1 MEFYKRV
8 LKLHHFRNLGRKSP
22 TELLLNSSF
31 EKHGGLVILVG
42 ENNVGKSNV
51 LEALTIFNDA
61 DIKLCSEE
69 DYFKNHKK
77 DTLLSLEEE
86 TILDRKI
93 TGFSCV
99 DLKIQTKEVN
109 KGLKELSK
117 TLISYPFEKH
127 VEALGEQCNN
137 SVYIPTNN
145 NDYSKICTLV
155 SNFINLI
162 TSYNSLGL
170 FLHFYK
176 EKLKLSEFVTE
187 YANAT
192 NNLFFKEL
200 IKHVSGNSEWIKN
213 FCQCIKEIIKHNTP
227 DKKYNTD
234 EFFVMRQHKQ
244 NQLAKIYSCFKKL
257 SEGEIKPKDVEY
269 ILKKLEELDKIFKTT
284 DFTKFTPKT
293 EALLNEQSQ
302 EKLSEFVKE
311 MIEKIDEKYP
321 INENFKQQFRTF
333 RLNIGNLK
341 KEIKNSLKNLDKIGE
356 DFERK
361 KERLIREIEN
371 DCKNQKVLKFN
382 YDVLLDN
389 IQQIC
394 KNYIASHAVNDV
406 SKDIKSMM
414 CQLYLKKIDLL
425 VNSEIEQYRYNDFL
439 ESARKFL
446 WEDIKTLDEKSG
458 VHLFP
463 KNIGEIKDK
472 FETNKEKFKQS
483 KNYSEFAEYCRECNP
498 YTAFQNLKNKVQFPL
513 SGGLSYKSYKLVPTM
528 KEYKEPKITDND
540 FKAVLFTCIDYSS
553 LSEFDQWDWFF
564 RNSLFRKMDFHPNAI
579 WNFFGS
585 ILKDGQALQ
594 IIMFDKNNDLV
605 IYDSEK
611 SFNIPK
617 KYLQEIDQEL
627 LKEIR
632 QSKHLFPIE
641 VKRKYN
647 NNVCQFEFFK
657 KDTSHLLFKV
667 NFTEILE
674 NLAEILEYNMQ
685 LKIDSLITK
694 EFNKLLAIAEDSS
707 QNSYQL
713 KIHVRHNNKFY
724 DYSKKSTAYEIKLEI
739 HDCRKSHDHNEPII
753 LSQQST
759 GFQWAFNFMF
769 GFLYNVGSDFSFN
782 KNIIYVMDE
791 PATHLSVPARKE
803 FRRFLKEYA
812 HKNHVTFVLATHDP
826 FLVDTDHLD
835 EIRIVEKETEG
846 SVIKNHFNYPLNNAG
861 KDSDALDKIKRSLGV
876 GQHVFHNPQKH
887 RIIFVEGI
895 TDYCYLSAF
904 KLYFNEREYKDNP
917 IPFTFLPISGLKNN
931 PNDMEET
938 IKKLCKLDNHPIVL
952 TDDDRKC
959 VFNQKATSERFKKAN
974 EEMHDP
980 IRILQLSKC
989 DENFKQIEDCF
1000 SANDRKKYAKNK
1012 QMELAMAFKTRLLY
1026 GEKDDVVSEETKK
1039 NFLKLFEWIKKE
1051 CNNPTIK
1058 KEYIK
1063 FDYNTP
1069 RIIIERIL
1077 MFKKMCLSLIA
1088 ISGVCVGAK
1097 DLDFKLDYRA
1107 TGGKLMGKMTDS
1119 SLLSIT
1125 SMNDEPVVIKNLIVN
1140 RGNSCE
1146 ATKKVEPKLGDKFKK
1161 EKLFDHELKYSQQI
1175 FYRLDCKPNQLLE
1188 VKIITDKGE
1197 YYHKFSK

>member
-1 MEFYKRV
+1 MKFYKRV
-8 LKLHHFRNLGRKSP
+8 LKLHHFRNLDRKSP

-61 DIKLCSEE
+61 GVKLCSEE
-69 DYFKNHKK
+69 AYFKNHEK

-86 TILDRKI
+86 AILDHKI
-93 TGFSCV
+93 TDFSCV
-99 DLKIQTKEVN
+99 DLKIQSKEVN

-117 TLISYPFEKH
+117 ILISYPFEKH

-176 EKLKLSEFVTE
+176 EKLKLSELVTK
-187 YANAT
+187 YADAT
-192 NNLFFKEL
+192 NNLLFKEL
-200 IKHVSGNSEWIKN
+200 IKYVSGNSEGIKT
-213 FCQCIKEIIKHNTP
+213 FCQCIKEIIKRNTP
-227 DKKYNTD
+227 NKKHNSD
-234 EFFVMRQHKQ
+234 EFFIMGKHKQ
-244 NQLAKIYSCFKKL
+244 NQLEKIYSCFKKL

-269 ILKKLEELDKIFKTT
+269 ILKKLEALDEIFKTT
-284 DFTKFTPKT
+284 DSNTKFTPKT

-321 INENFKQQFRTF
+321 INEKFKQQFRTF

-341 KEIKNSLKNLDKIGE
+341 KKIKNSLKNLEKTRE

-361 KERLIREIEN
+361 KERLIQEKN
-371 DCKNQKVLKFN
+371 YCKNQKTLKFN
-382 YDVLLDN
+382 YNVLLDN

-394 KNYIASHAVNDV
+394 KKYIESHAVNDV
-406 SKDIKSMM
+406 SKDMKYMM
-414 CQLYLKKIDLL
+414 CQFYLKQIDLL
-425 VNSEIEQYRYNDFL
+425 FNSEIEQYRYSDFF
-439 ESARKFL
+439 ESARKSL
-446 WEDIKTLDEKSG
+446 WEFIKTLDEKSG

-463 KNIGEIKDK
+463 KNLKEIKEK
-472 FETNKEKFKQS
+472 FEDNKEKFKQS
-483 KNYSEFAEYCRECNP
+483 KNYYEFAEYCRECNP
-498 YTAFQNLKNKVQFPL
+498 YTAFQNLRNKVQFPL
-513 SGGLSYKSYKLVPTM
+513 SGGLSYKFDKLVPTI
-528 KEYKEPKITDND
+528 KEYKELKITDND
-540 FKAVLFTCIDYSS
+540 LKTALFTCIDYSS
-553 LSEFDQWDWFF
+553 PSEFDQSDWFF
-564 RNSLFRKMDFHPNAI
+564 RNSLFRKMGFHPNTI
-579 WNFFGS
+579 WNFFGR

-605 IYDSEK
+605 IYDFEK

-617 KYLQEIDQEL
+617 KYLQEIDQES

-632 QSKHLFPIE
+632 QSEFPFNIE
-641 VKRKYN
+641 AKGECD

-674 NLAEILEYNMQ
+674 NIAEILEYNMQ

-707 QNSYQL
+707 QDSPQDSYQL
-713 KIHVRHNNKFY
+713 KIRVRHNNKFY
-724 DYSKKSTAYEIKLEI
+724 DYSKKYTAYEIKLEI

-791 PATHLSVPARKE
+791 PATPLSVPARKE

-846 SVIKNHFNYPLNNAG
+846 SVIKNHFNYPLNNAS

-904 KLYFNEREYKDNP
+904 KLYFNEREFKDNP

-931 PNDMEET
+931 PNKMKET
-938 IKKLCKLDNHPIVL
+938 IQKLCELDNNPIVL
-952 TDDDRKC
+952 TDDDRKYDSD
-959 VFNQKATSERFKKAN
+959 QQATSERFKKAN
-974 EEMHDP
+974 EDLGNP
-980 IRILQLSKC
+980 ITILQLSDC
-989 DENFKQIEDCF
+989 DRHFKQIEDCF
-1000 SANDRKKYAKNK
+1000 SANDRNKYAKNK
-1012 QMELAMAFKTRLLY
+1012 RMELAMAFKTRLLY
-1026 GEKDDVVSEETKK
+1026 GGKDAIEKQTKR
-1039 NFLKLFEWIKKE
+1039 NFLKLFKWI
-1051 CNNPTIK
+1051 
-1058 KEYIK
+1058 
-1063 FDYNTP
+1063 
-1069 RIIIERIL
+1069 
-1077 MFKKMCLSLIA
+1077 A
-1088 ISGVCVGAK
+1088 W
-1097 DLDFKLDYRA
+1097 A
-1107 TGGKLMGKMTDS
+1107 TNL
-1119 SLLSIT
+1119 
-1125 SMNDEPVVIKNLIVN
+1125 IKN
-1140 RGNSCE
+1140 
-1146 ATKKVEPKLGDKFKK
+1146 
-1161 EKLFDHELKYSQQI
+1161 
-1175 FYRLDCKPNQLLE
+1175 
-1188 VKIITDKGE
+1188 
-1197 YYHKFSK
+1197 

>member
-8 LKLHHFRNLGRKSP
+8 LKLHHFRNLGRNLP

-31 EKHGGLVILVG
+31 ENKHGGLVILVG

-69 DYFKNHKK
+69 DYFKDHEKGS
-77 DTLLSLEEE
+77 LLSLEEE
-86 TILDRKI
+86 TILDHKI

-99 DLKIQTKEVN
+99 DLKIRTEEIGE
-109 KGLKELSK
+109 GLKELSK

-127 VEALGEQCNN
+127 VEALGEQCSN

-145 NDYSKICTLV
+145 NDYSNICTLV
-155 SNFINLI
+155 SDFINLI

-176 EKLKLSEFVTE
+176 EKLKLSELVTE

-213 FCQCIKEIIKHNTP
+213 FCQCIKEIIKRNTP
-227 DKKYNTD
+227 NKKYNTD
-234 EFFVMRQHKQ
+234 EFFVMGQHKQ
-244 NQLAKIYSCFKKL
+244 NQLAKIYSYFKKL
-257 SEGEIKPKDVEY
+257 SEGEIKPQNEY
-269 ILKKLEELDKIFKTT
+269 ILKKLKSLDEIFKTT
-284 DFTKFTPKT
+284 DFTKFTPDT
-293 EALLNEQSQ
+293 EI
-302 EKLSEFVKE
+302 KDITKE
-311 MIEKIDEKYP
+311 IDEKYP

-341 KEIKNSLKNLDKIGE
+341 KKIKNSLKYLEKTRE

-371 DCKNQKVLKFN
+371 DCKNQKVIKFN

-458 VHLFP
+458 VRLFP
-463 KNIGEIKDK
+463 KNIDEIKDK

-483 KNYSEFAEYCRECNP
+483 KNYSEFVEYCRECNP
-498 YTAFQNLKNKVQFPL
+498 YTAFQGLRNRVNFSLKDHSLDEFMPN
-513 SGGLSYKSYKLVPTM
+513 M
-528 KEYKEPKITDND
+528 REYKEPKITDND
-540 FKAVLFTCIDYSS
+540 LKTALFTCIDYSS
-553 LSEFDQWDWFF
+553 PSEFNQSDWFF
-564 RNSLFRKMDFHPNAI
+564 RNSLFRKMGFHPYDI
-579 WNFFGS
+579 W
-585 ILKDGQALQ
+585 
-594 IIMFDKNNDLV
+594 KNLNLD
-605 IYDSEK
+605 D
-611 SFNIPK
+611 
-617 KYLQEIDQEL
+617 
-627 LKEIR
+627 
-632 QSKHLFPIE
+632 
-641 VKRKYN
+641 
-647 NNVCQFEFFK
+647 K
-657 KDTSHLLFKV
+657 KDF
-667 NFTEILE
+667 
-674 NLAEILEYNMQ
+674 AEILEYNMQ
-685 LKIDSLITK
+685 LKIDSSIAK
-694 EFNKLLAIAEDSS
+694 EFNRLLAIAQDSP
-707 QNSYQL
+707 QDSYRL
-713 KIHVRHNNKFY
+713 KIRVRHNNKFSRDKEY
-724 DYSKKSTAYEIKLEI
+724 AAYEIKLEI
-739 HDCRKSHDHNEPII
+739 HDCRKSHEQNKPII

-769 GFLYNVGSDFSFN
+769 GFLYNWGSHFSLN

-826 FLVDTDHLD
+826 FLVDMDHLD
-835 EIRIVEKETEG
+835 EIRIVEKETES

-876 GQHVFHNPQKH
+876 GQHVFHNPKKH

-904 KLYFNEREYKDNP
+904 KLYLCYKEYKDNP

-931 PNDMEET
+931 PNDMKET
-938 IKKLCKLDNHPIVL
+938 IKKLCELDNHPIVL

-959 VFNQKATSERFKKAN
+959 DSDQNATSERFKRAN
-974 EEMHDP
+974 EDLGNP
-980 IRILQLSKC
+980 ITILQLSDC
-989 DENFKQIEDCF
+989 DRHFKQIEDCF

-1026 GEKDDVVSEETKK
+1026 GGEDDVVSEETKK

-1069 RIIIERIL
+1069 QIL
-1077 MFKKMCLSLIA
+1077 
-1088 ISGVCVGAK
+1088 
-1097 DLDFKLDYRA
+1097 
-1107 TGGKLMGKMTDS
+1107 
-1119 SLLSIT
+1119 
-1125 SMNDEPVVIKNLIVN
+1125 
-1140 RGNSCE
+1140 
-1146 ATKKVEPKLGDKFKK
+1146 
-1161 EKLFDHELKYSQQI
+1161 
-1175 FYRLDCKPNQLLE
+1175 
-1188 VKIITDKGE
+1188 
-1197 YYHKFSK
+1197 

>member
-8 LKLHHFRNLGRKSP
+8 LKLHPFRNLGRKSP

-31 EKHGGLVILVG
+31 EKHGGLVVLVG

-51 LEALTIFNDA
+51 LEALKIFNDA
-61 DIKLCSEE
+61 NIKLCREE
-69 DYFKNHKK
+69 DYFKDHEK
-77 DTLLSLEEE
+77 DSLLSLEEE
-86 TILDRKI
+86 TSLDHKI

-99 DLKIQTKEVN
+99 DLKIQSKEVN

-117 TLISYPFEKH
+117 TLIVYPFSAFIGGFIK
-127 VEALGEQCNN
+127 
-137 SVYIPTNN
+137 
-145 NDYSKICTLV
+145 LV
-155 SNFINLI
+155 M
-162 TSYNSLGL
+162 SYGILDS
-170 FLHFYK
+170 FLKFYK
-176 EKLKLSEFVTE
+176 DKLKLSELVTK
-187 YANAT
+187 YTNAT

-200 IKHVSGNSEWIKN
+200 IKYVSGNSEGIKT
-213 FCQCIKEIIKHNTP
+213 FCQCIKEIKKCNTP
-227 DKKYNTD
+227 NKKYNSD
-234 EFFVMRQHKQ
+234 EFFIMGKHKQ
-244 NQLAKIYSCFKKL
+244 NQLSKIYSCFKKL
-257 SEGEIKPKDVEY
+257 SENEIKPQNED
-269 ILKKLEELDKIFKTT
+269 ILKKLEALDEIFKVSN
-284 DFTKFTPKT
+284 TKITSKT

-321 INENFKQQFRTF
+321 INEKFKQQFRTF

-341 KEIKNSLKNLDKIGE
+341 KKIKNSLKNLDKIREG
-356 DFERK
+356 FKLK
-361 KERLIREIEN
+361 KESWIKEIEN
-371 DCKNQKVLKFN
+371 DCKNQKTLDPN

-389 IQQIC
+389 IEQIC
-394 KNYIASHAVNDV
+394 KKYIASHVVNGA
-406 SKDIKSMM
+406 SKDMKSMM
-414 CQLYLKKIDLL
+414 CQFYLKKIDLL
-425 VNSEIEQYRYNDFL
+425 VNSEIEQYRYSDFL

-498 YTAFQNLKNKVQFPL
+498 YTAFQNLRNKVQFPL

-540 FKAVLFTCIDYSS
+540 LKTALFTCIDYSS
-553 LSEFDQWDWFF
+553 PSEFDQWDWFF

-594 IIMFDKNNDLV
+594 IIMFDKNNDLE
-605 IYDSEK
+605 IYSIYNK
-611 SFNIPK
+611 LFNIPK
-617 KYLQEIDQEL
+617 KYLQEIDQES

-647 NNVCQFEFFK
+647 NNNVWQLEFLNDK
-657 KDTSHLLFKV
+657 NSLLFKV

-685 LKIDSLITK
+685 LKIDSSITK
-694 EFNKLLAIAEDSS
+694 EFNRLLAIAEDSP
-707 QNSYQL
+707 QDSYQL

-739 HDCRKSHDHNEPII
+739 HDCRKSDNQNEPII

-769 GFLYNVGSDFSFN
+769 GFLYNVGSNFSFN
-782 KNIIYVMDE
+782 HNIIYVMDK

-803 FRRFLKEYA
+803 FRKFLKEYA

-846 SVIKNHFNYPLNNAG
+846 SAIKNHFNYPLNNAG

-876 GQHVFHNPQKH
+876 GQHVFCDPKKH
-887 RIIFVEGI
+887 KIIFVEGI

-904 KLYFNEREYKDNP
+904 KLHLCYKEYKDNP

-931 PNDMEET
+931 PNDMKET
-938 IKKLCKLDNHPIVL
+938 IQKLCELDNHPIVL
-952 TDDDRKC
+952 TDDDIKDGSDPQRAK
-959 VFNQKATSERFKKAN
+959 SEQFKNAN

-980 IRILQLSKC
+980 ITILQLSDC
-989 DENFKQIEDCF
+989 DRHFKQIEDCF
-1000 SANDRKKYAKNK
+1000 SANDKKEYAGNK
-1012 QMELAMAFKTRLLY
+1012 QRELAMAFKTRLLY
-1026 GEKDDVVSEETKK
+1026 SRKDDVVREETKE

-1069 RIIIERIL
+1069 QVL
-1077 MFKKMCLSLIA
+1077 
-1088 ISGVCVGAK
+1088 
-1097 DLDFKLDYRA
+1097 
-1107 TGGKLMGKMTDS
+1107 
-1119 SLLSIT
+1119 
-1125 SMNDEPVVIKNLIVN
+1125 
-1140 RGNSCE
+1140 
-1146 ATKKVEPKLGDKFKK
+1146 
-1161 EKLFDHELKYSQQI
+1161 
-1175 FYRLDCKPNQLLE
+1175 
-1188 VKIITDKGE
+1188 
-1197 YYHKFSK
+1197 

>member
-1 MEFYKRV
+1 MF
-8 LKLHHFRNLGRKSP
+8 
-22 TELLLNSSF
+22 F
-31 EKHGGLVILVG
+31 EKHGGLVVLVG

-51 LEALTIFNDA
+51 LEALKIFNDA
-61 DIKLCSEE
+61 DVKLCNEE
-69 DYFKNHKK
+69 DYFKNHEK

-86 TILDRKI
+86 AILDHKI

-99 DLKIQTKEVN
+99 DLKIQSKEVN

-117 TLISYPFEKH
+117 ILISYPFEKH
-127 VEALGEQCNN
+127 VEALGEQCSN

-145 NDYSKICTLV
+145 NDYSNICTLV

-162 TSYNSLGL
+162 TSYNSLES

-176 EKLKLSEFVTE
+176 EKLKLSELVTK
-187 YANAT
+187 YADAT
-192 NNLFFKEL
+192 NNLLFKEL
-200 IKHVSGNSEWIKN
+200 IKHVSGNSEGIKN
-213 FCQCIKEIIKHNTP
+213 FCQCIKEIIKRNTP

-234 EFFVMRQHKQ
+234 EFFIMGQHKQ
-244 NQLAKIYSCFKKL
+244 NQLEKIYSHFKKL
-257 SEGEIKPKDVEY
+257 SEKEIKNKKDVKY
-269 ILKKLEELDKIFKTT
+269 ISNKIKSLDEIFKTT
-284 DFTKFTPKT
+284 DFTKFTPET
-293 EALLNEQSQ
+293 E
-302 EKLSEFVKE
+302 VKDIIKE
-311 MIEKIDEKYP
+311 IDEKYP
-321 INENFKQQFRTF
+321 ISENFKRQFRIF
-333 RLNIGNLK
+333 RSNIINLK
-341 KEIKNSLKNLDKIGE
+341 KKIKNSLKYLEKIRE
-356 DFERK
+356 DFKRK

-394 KNYIASHAVNDV
+394 EKYIASHAVNDV

-414 CQLYLKKIDLL
+414 CQFYLKQIDLL
-425 VNSEIEQYRYNDFL
+425 FNSEIVRHRYSNFF

-472 FETNKEKFKQS
+472 FEANKEKFKQS

-498 YTAFQNLKNKVQFPL
+498 YTAFQNLRNKVQFPL
-513 SGGLSYKSYKLVPTM
+513 SGGLSHKFDELAPTM
-528 KEYKEPKITDND
+528 KEYKEPKITDNGL
-540 FKAVLFTCIDYSS
+540 KTALFTLFDYSS
-553 LSEFDQWDWFF
+553 PSEFDQWDWFF

-632 QSKHLFPIE
+632 QSKYLSTE
-641 VKRKYN
+641 VKGECD

-694 EFNKLLAIAEDSS
+694 EFNKLLAIAQD
-707 QNSYQL
+707 SYQL
-713 KIHVRHNNKFY
+713 KIRVRHNNKFY
-724 DYSKKSTAYEIKLEI
+724 DYSKKSTAYEIKLEVY
-739 HDCRKSHDHNEPII
+739 DCRKSHDQNEPII

-769 GFLYNVGSDFSFN
+769 GFLYNVGSNFSFN
-782 KNIIYVMDE
+782 HNIIYVMDD

-803 FRRFLKEYA
+803 FRKFLKEYA

-846 SVIKNHFNYPLNNAG
+846 SVIKNHFNYPLNNAS
-861 KDSDALDKIKRSLGV
+861 KDSDALYQIKRSLGV
-876 GQHVFHNPQKH
+876 DQHVFHNPQKH
-887 RIIFVEGI
+887 RIVFVEGI

-904 KLYFNEREYKDNP
+904 KLYFNEHNPQFKDNP
-917 IPFTFLPISGLKNN
+917 IPFTFLPISGLKKESD
-931 PNDMEET
+931 DMEET
-938 IKKLCKLDNHPIVL
+938 IKKLCELDNHPIVL

-959 VFNQKATSERFKKAN
+959 DFDQNATSERFKRAN
-974 EEMHDP
+974 EDLGNP
-980 IRILQLSKC
+980 ITILQLSDC
-989 DENFKQIEDCF
+989 DRYFKQIEDCF
-1000 SANDRKKYAKNK
+1000 STNDRNKYAKNK
-1012 QMELAMAFKTRLLY
+1012 RMELAMAFKTRLLY
-1026 GEKDDVVSEETKK
+1026 GEKDDVMSEETKK
-1039 NFLKLFEWIKKE
+1039 NFLCLFEWIKK
-1051 CNNPTIK
+1051 
-1058 KEYIK
+1058 
-1063 FDYNTP
+1063 
-1069 RIIIERIL
+1069 R
-1077 MFKKMCLSLIA
+1077 
-1088 ISGVCVGAK
+1088 V
-1097 DLDFKLDYRA
+1097 
-1107 TGGKLMGKMTDS
+1107 
-1119 SLLSIT
+1119 
-1125 SMNDEPVVIKNLIVN
+1125 
-1140 RGNSCE
+1140 
-1146 ATKKVEPKLGDKFKK
+1146 
-1161 EKLFDHELKYSQQI
+1161 
-1175 FYRLDCKPNQLLE
+1175 
-1188 VKIITDKGE
+1188 
-1197 YYHKFSK
+1197 

>member
-8 LKLHHFRNLGRKSP
+8 LKLHPFRNLGRKSP

-31 EKHGGLVILVG
+31 ENKHGGLVVLVG

-61 DIKLCSEE
+61 DVKLCSEN
-69 DYFKNHKK
+69 DCFKAHEK
-77 DTLLSLEEE
+77 DSLLSLEEE
-86 TILDRKI
+86 TSLDHKI
-93 TGFSCV
+93 TDFSCV
-99 DLKIQTKEVN
+99 DLKIQSKEVN

-117 TLISYPFEKH
+117 TLIVYPFSAFIGGFIK
-127 VEALGEQCNN
+127 
-137 SVYIPTNN
+137 
-145 NDYSKICTLV
+145 LV
-155 SNFINLI
+155 M
-162 TSYNSLGL
+162 SYGILDS
-170 FLHFYK
+170 FLKFYK
-176 EKLKLSEFVTE
+176 EKLKLSELVTE

-200 IKHVSGNSEWIKN
+200 IKHLSGNNQLVKN
-213 FCQCIKEIIKHNTP
+213 FCQCIREIIK
-227 DKKYNTD
+227 YNAPNK
-234 EFFVMRQHKQ
+234 EYKPNQFFIIGKGKQ
-244 NQLAKIYSCFKKL
+244 KQLSKIYSHLKRLNERKI
-257 SEGEIKPKDVEY
+257 EPKDVKSV
-269 ILKKLEELDKIFKTT
+269 LKDMPQKVKTLDEIFRTT
-284 DFTKFTPKT
+284 DFDEKFAPKIKV
-293 EALLNEQSQ
+293 LQNEQSQ
-302 EKLSEFVKE
+302 ERLSNFIKDIIKE
-311 MIEKIDEKYP
+311 IDEKYP
-321 INENFKQQFRTF
+321 INENFKKQFEEF
-333 RLNIGNLK
+333 ESNVKHLNETK
-341 KEIKNSLKNLDKIGE
+341 K

-361 KERLIREIEN
+361 KESWIKEIEN
-371 DCKNQKVLKFN
+371 DCKNQKTLDPN

-389 IQQIC
+389 IQQMC

-425 VNSEIEQYRYNDFL
+425 VNSEIEQYRYSNFF
-439 ESARKFL
+439 ESARKSL
-446 WEDIKTLDEKSG
+446 WESIKTLDNESG

-463 KNIGEIKDK
+463 KNPKEIKKK
-472 FETNKEKFKQS
+472 FEDNKEKFKQS
-483 KNYSEFAEYCRECNP
+483 KNVSEFAEYCRECNP
-498 YTAFQNLKNKVQFPL
+498 YAAFQNLRNKVQFPL
-513 SGGLSYKSYKLVPTM
+513 SGGLSHQFDELVPTM

-540 FKAVLFTCIDYSS
+540 LKTALFTCIDYSS
-553 LSEFDQWDWFF
+553 PSEFDQSDWFF
-564 RNSLFRKMDFHPNAI
+564 RGSLFRKMDFHPNAI

-632 QSKHLFPIE
+632 QSEFPFNIE
-641 VKRKYN
+641 AKGECD

-694 EFNKLLAIAEDSS
+694 EFNRLLAIAEDSP
-707 QNSYQL
+707 QDSYQL

-739 HDCRKSHDHNEPII
+739 HDCRKSDNQNEPII

-769 GFLYNVGSDFSFN
+769 GFLYNVGSHFSLN

-803 FRRFLKEYA
+803 FRKFLKEYA
-812 HKNHVTFVLATHDP
+812 HKNHVTFVVATHDP

-846 SVIKNHFNYPLNNAG
+846 SAIKNHFNYPLNNAS
-861 KDSDALDKIKRSLGV
+861 KNSDALYQIKRSLGV

-904 KLYFNEREYKDNP
+904 KLYFNKHNPQFKDNP

-931 PNDMEET
+931 PNKMKET
-938 IKKLCKLDNHPIVL
+938 IKKLCELDNNPIVL

-959 VFNQKATSERFKKAN
+959 VFNQQATSERFKKKL
-974 EEMHDP
+974 
-980 IRILQLSKC
+980 ISIWVILSP
-989 DENFKQIEDCF
+989 
-1000 SANDRKKYAKNK
+1000 S
-1012 QMELAMAFKTRLLY
+1012 
-1026 GEKDDVVSEETKK
+1026 
-1039 NFLKLFEWIKKE
+1039 
-1051 CNNPTIK
+1051 
-1058 KEYIK
+1058 
-1063 FDYNTP
+1063 YNSQT
-1069 RIIIERIL
+1069 
-1077 MFKKMCLSLIA
+1077 
-1088 ISGVCVGAK
+1088 
-1097 DLDFKLDYRA
+1097 A
-1107 TGGKLMGKMTDS
+1107 TGISNKLK
-1119 SLLSIT
+1119 
-1125 SMNDEPVVIKNLIVN
+1125 IVSAQTIETN
-1140 RGNSCE
+1140 
-1146 ATKKVEPKLGDKFKK
+1146 T
-1161 EKLFDHELKYSQQI
+1161 
-1175 FYRLDCKPNQLLE
+1175 LE
-1188 VKIITDKGE
+1188 ISE
-1197 YYHKFSK
+1197 WN

>member
-1 MEFYKRV
+1 MKFYKRV
-8 LKLHHFRNLGRKSP
+8 LKLHHFRNLGKNSP

-31 EKHGGLVILVG
+31 DEKHGGLVVLVG

-77 DTLLSLEEE
+77 DTLLNLEEE

-93 TGFSCV
+93 TNFSCV
-99 DLKIQTKEVN
+99 DLKIQTEEIGE
-109 KGLKELSK
+109 GLKELSK
-117 TLISYPFEKH
+117 ILISYPFEKH

-213 FCQCIKEIIKHNTP
+213 FCQCIKEIIKRNTP

-244 NQLAKIYSCFKKL
+244 NQLAKIYAHFKGF
-257 SEGEIKPKDVEY
+257 SEGEIKPQNED
-269 ILKKLEELDKIFKTT
+269 ILKKLKSLDEVFNTT
-284 DFTKFTPKT
+284 DFNEKFAPRI
-293 EALLNEQSQ
+293 EALSNEQSQ
-302 EKLSEFVKE
+302 ERLSEFIKDIIKE
-311 MIEKIDEKYP
+311 IDEKYP

-333 RLNIGNLK
+333 RSSIISIK
-341 KEIKNSLKNLDKIGE
+341 KKIKNSLKNLEKTRE

-361 KERLIREIEN
+361 KESWIKEIGN
-371 DCKNQKVLKFN
+371 DCKNQKVLEFN

-389 IQQIC
+389 IQQVC
-394 KNYIASHAVNDV
+394 EKYITSHVVSDE

-414 CQLYLKKIDLL
+414 CQFYLEKMELLSNSKIRRYQYDDLL
-425 VNSEIEQYRYNDFL
+425 K
-439 ESARKFL
+439 SARKFL
-446 WEDIKTLDEKSG
+446 WEDIKTLDNESG
-458 VHLFP
+458 IYLFP

-472 FETNKEKFKQS
+472 FEANKEKFKQS
-483 KNYSEFAEYCRECNP
+483 KNYFEFAEHCRECNP
-498 YTAFQNLKNKVQFPL
+498 YAAFNFHLNINN
-513 SGGLSYKSYKLVPTM
+513 GLSHQFEKFVPTM
-528 KEYKEPKITDND
+528 KEYKEPKITDNNL
-540 FKAVLFTCIDYSS
+540 KTALFTLFGYSS
-553 LSEFDQWDWFF
+553 PSEFNQSDWFF
-564 RNSLFRKMDFHPNAI
+564 RNSLFRKMDFHPNTI

-611 SFNIPK
+611 SFNIPE
-617 KYLQEIDQEL
+617 KYLQEIDQES

-674 NLAEILEYNMQ
+674 NIAEILEYNMQ
-685 LKIDSLITK
+685 LKINSLITK
-694 EFNKLLAIAEDSS
+694 EFNELLAIAEDSP
-707 QNSYQL
+707 QDSYQL

-724 DYSKKSTAYEIKLEI
+724 DYSKEYTAYEIKLEVY
-739 HDCRKSHDHNEPII
+739 DCRKSHDQNEPII

-769 GFLYNVGSDFSFN
+769 GFL
-782 KNIIYVMDE
+782 
-791 PATHLSVPARKE
+791 
-803 FRRFLKEYA
+803 
-812 HKNHVTFVLATHDP
+812 
-826 FLVDTDHLD
+826 
-835 EIRIVEKETEG
+835 
-846 SVIKNHFNYPLNNAG
+846 
-861 KDSDALDKIKRSLGV
+861 
-876 GQHVFHNPQKH
+876 
-887 RIIFVEGI
+887 
-895 TDYCYLSAF
+895 
-904 KLYFNEREYKDNP
+904 
-917 IPFTFLPISGLKNN
+917 
-931 PNDMEET
+931 
-938 IKKLCKLDNHPIVL
+938 
-952 TDDDRKC
+952 
-959 VFNQKATSERFKKAN
+959 
-974 EEMHDP
+974 
-980 IRILQLSKC
+980 
-989 DENFKQIEDCF
+989 
-1000 SANDRKKYAKNK
+1000 
-1012 QMELAMAFKTRLLY
+1012 
-1026 GEKDDVVSEETKK
+1026 
-1039 NFLKLFEWIKKE
+1039 
-1051 CNNPTIK
+1051 
-1058 KEYIK
+1058 
-1063 FDYNTP
+1063 
-1069 RIIIERIL
+1069 
-1077 MFKKMCLSLIA
+1077 
-1088 ISGVCVGAK
+1088 
-1097 DLDFKLDYRA
+1097 
-1107 TGGKLMGKMTDS
+1107 
-1119 SLLSIT
+1119 
-1125 SMNDEPVVIKNLIVN
+1125 
-1140 RGNSCE
+1140 
-1146 ATKKVEPKLGDKFKK
+1146 
-1161 EKLFDHELKYSQQI
+1161 
-1175 FYRLDCKPNQLLE
+1175 
-1188 VKIITDKGE
+1188 
-1197 YYHKFSK
+1197 

>member
-1 MEFYKRV
+1 MKLHKRV
-8 LKLHHFRNLGRKSP
+8 LKLHHFRNLGKNSP
-22 TELLLNSSF
+22 AELLLNSSF
-31 EKHGGLVILVG
+31 EKHGGLVVLVG

-51 LEALTIFNDA
+51 LEALKIFNDA
-61 DIKLCSEE
+61 DIKLCNEE
-69 DYFKNHKK
+69 DYFKPHEK
-77 DTLLSLEEE
+77 DSLLSLEEE
-86 TILDRKI
+86 TILDHKI

-99 DLKIQTKEVN
+99 DLKIQSKEVN

-117 TLISYPFEKH
+117 TLIVYPFS
-127 VEALGEQCNN
+127 AFIGEF
-137 SVYIPTNN
+137 I
-145 NDYSKICTLV
+145 KLV
-155 SNFINLI
+155 M
-162 TSYNSLGL
+162 SYGILDS
-170 FLHFYK
+170 FLKFYK
-176 EKLKLSEFVTE
+176 EKLKLGAF
-187 YANAT
+187 AT
-192 NNLFFKEL
+192 RQANNLLFKEL
-200 IKHVSGNSEWIKN
+200 IKHLSGNNQLVKN
-213 FCQCIKEIIKHNTP
+213 FCQCIREIIE
-227 DKKYNTD
+227 YNAPNNK
-234 EFFVMRQHKQ
+234 EYKPNQFFIMGKVKQ
-244 NQLAKIYSCFKKL
+244 KQLSEIYSRLKRLNERKI
-257 SEGEIKPKDVEY
+257 EPKDVKSV
-269 ILKKLEELDKIFKTT
+269 LKDMPQKVKTLDEIFRTT
-284 DFTKFTPKT
+284 DFDEKFAPKIKV
-293 EALLNEQSQ
+293 LQNEQSQ
-302 EKLSEFVKE
+302 ERLSNFIKDIIKE
-311 MIEKIDEKYP
+311 IDEKYP
-321 INENFKQQFRTF
+321 INENFKKQFEEF
-333 RLNIGNLK
+333 ESNVKHLNETK
-341 KEIKNSLKNLDKIGE
+341 K

-361 KERLIREIEN
+361 KESWIKEIEN
-371 DCKNQKVLKFN
+371 DCKNQKTLDPN

-389 IQQIC
+389 IQQMC

-425 VNSEIEQYRYNDFL
+425 VNSEIEQYRYSNFF
-439 ESARKFL
+439 ESARKSL
-446 WEDIKTLDEKSG
+446 WESIKTLDNESG

-463 KNIGEIKDK
+463 KNPKEIKKK
-472 FETNKEKFKQS
+472 FEDNKEKFKQS
-483 KNYSEFAEYCRECNP
+483 KNVSEFAEYCRECNP
-498 YTAFQNLKNKVQFPL
+498 YTAFQNLRNKVQFPL
-513 SGGLSYKSYKLVPTM
+513 SGGLSHQFDELVPTM

-540 FKAVLFTCIDYSS
+540 LKTALFTCIDYSS
-553 LSEFDQWDWFF
+553 PSEFDQSDWFF
-564 RNSLFRKMDFHPNAI
+564 RGSLFRKMDFHPNAI

-632 QSKHLFPIE
+632 QSEFPFNIE
-641 VKRKYN
+641 AKGECD

-694 EFNKLLAIAEDSS
+694 EFNRLLAIAEDSP
-707 QNSYQL
+707 QDSYQL

-769 GFLYNVGSDFSFN
+769 GFLYNVGSHFSFN

-791 PATHLSVPARKE
+791 PATPLSVPARKE
-803 FRRFLKEYA
+803 FRKFLKEYA
-812 HKNHVTFVLATHDP
+812 HKNHVTFVVATHDP

-846 SVIKNHFNYPLNNAG
+846 SVIKNHFNYPLNNAS
-861 KDSDALDKIKRSLGV
+861 KNSDALYQIKRSLGV

-904 KLYFNEREYKDNP
+904 KLYFNEYNPQFKDNP
-917 IPFTFLPISGLKNN
+917 IPFTFLPISWLKKES
-931 PNDMEET
+931 DEMKET
-938 IKKLCKLDNHPIVL
+938 IQKLCELDNNPIVL

-959 VFNQKATSERFKKAN
+959 DFDQNATSERFKKAN

-989 DENFKQIEDCF
+989 DENFKQIENCF
-1000 SANDRKKYAKNK
+1000 SVNDRKKYAKNK
-1012 QMELAMAFKTRLLY
+1012 RKELAMAFKTRLLY
-1026 GEKDDVVSEETKK
+1026 SGKDAVEKQTKR
-1039 NFLKLFEWIKKE
+1039 NFLKLFKWI
-1051 CNNPTIK
+1051 
-1058 KEYIK
+1058 
-1063 FDYNTP
+1063 
-1069 RIIIERIL
+1069 
-1077 MFKKMCLSLIA
+1077 A
-1088 ISGVCVGAK
+1088 W
-1097 DLDFKLDYRA
+1097 A
-1107 TGGKLMGKMTDS
+1107 TNL
-1119 SLLSIT
+1119 
-1125 SMNDEPVVIKNLIVN
+1125 IKN
-1140 RGNSCE
+1140 
-1146 ATKKVEPKLGDKFKK
+1146 
-1161 EKLFDHELKYSQQI
+1161 
-1175 FYRLDCKPNQLLE
+1175 
-1188 VKIITDKGE
+1188 
-1197 YYHKFSK
+1197 

>member
-1 MEFYKRV
+1 MKFYKRV

-22 TELLLNSSF
+22 AELLLNSSF
-31 EKHGGLVILVG
+31 ENKHGGLVVLVG

-61 DIKLCSEE
+61 DVKLCNEE
-69 DYFKNHKK
+69 DYFKPHEK
-77 DTLLSLEEE
+77 DSLLSLEEE
-86 TILDRKI
+86 TILDHKI

-99 DLKIQTKEVN
+99 DLRIQSKEISCN
-109 KGLKELSK
+109 LKELSK

-127 VEALGEQCNN
+127 VEALSEQCSN

-145 NDYSKICTLV
+145 NDYSNICTLV

-162 TSYNSLGL
+162 TSYNSLES

-176 EKLKLSEFVTE
+176 EKLKLSDLVTK

-213 FCQCIKEIIKHNTP
+213 FCQCIKEIIKRNTP
-227 DKKYNTD
+227 NKKYNTD
-234 EFFVMRQHKQ
+234 EFFVMGQHKQ
-244 NQLAKIYSCFKKL
+244 NQLTKIYSHFKKL
-257 SEGEIKPKDVEY
+257 SESEIKPQNED
-269 ILKKLEELDKIFKTT
+269 ILKKLKGLDEIFKTT
-284 DFTKFTPKT
+284 DFTKFTPET
-293 EALLNEQSQ
+293 E
-302 EKLSEFVKE
+302 VKDIIKE
-311 MIEKIDEKYP
+311 IDEKYP

-341 KEIKNSLKNLDKIGE
+341 KKIKNFLKYLEKTRE
-356 DFERK
+356 DFERN
-361 KERLIREIEN
+361 KESWIKEIGN
-371 DCKNQKVLKFN
+371 DCKNQKVLEFN

-394 KNYIASHAVNDV
+394 KKYIASHAVNDV

-414 CQLYLKKIDLL
+414 CQFYLEKMELLSNSKIRRYQYDDLL
-425 VNSEIEQYRYNDFL
+425 K
-439 ESARKFL
+439 SARISL
-446 WEDIKTLDEKSG
+446 WESIKTLDNESG
-458 VHLFP
+458 TPLFP
-463 KNIGEIKDK
+463 KNIDEIKDK
-472 FETNKEKFKQS
+472 FEINKKKFKQS
-483 KNYSEFAEYCRECNP
+483 RNYSEFAEYCRECNP
-498 YTAFQNLKNKVQFPL
+498 YTAFQNLRNKVQFPL

-540 FKAVLFTCIDYSS
+540 LKTALFTCIDYSS
-553 LSEFDQWDWFF
+553 PSEFNQSDWFF
-564 RNSLFRKMDFHPNAI
+564 RNSLFRKMGFHPNTI
-579 WNFFGS
+579 WNTFGN
-585 ILKDGQALQ
+585 ILNYKNFDQKNLKYEQALQ
-594 IIMFDKNNDLV
+594 IMFDKNNDLE
-605 IYDSEK
+605 IYSIYNK
-611 SFNIPK
+611 LFNIPK
-617 KYLQEIDQEL
+617 KYLQEIDQES

-641 VKRKYN
+641 VKRKYK
-647 NNVCQFEFFK
+647 NNVCQLEFFNDK
-657 KDTSHLLFKV
+657 SSLLFKV

-685 LKIDSLITK
+685 LKIDSSIAK
-694 EFNKLLAIAEDSS
+694 EFNELLAIAEDSS
-707 QNSYQL
+707 QDSYQL

-739 HDCRKSHDHNEPII
+739 HDCRKSDNQNEPII

-769 GFLYNVGSDFSFN
+769 GFLYNVGSHFSLN

-846 SVIKNHFNYPLNNAG
+846 SVIKNHFNYPLNNAS

-931 PNDMEET
+931 PNEMKET
-938 IKKLCKLDNHPIVL
+938 IQKLCELDNNPIVL
-952 TDDDRKC
+952 TDDDRKDGSDP
-959 VFNQKATSERFKKAN
+959 QRAKSEEFKNAN

-980 IRILQLSKC
+980 ITILQLSDC
-989 DENFKQIEDCF
+989 DRHFKQIEDCF

-1026 GEKDDVVSEETKK
+1026 GGEDDAVSEETKK
-1039 NFLKLFEWIKKE
+1039 NFLYLFEWIKK
-1051 CNNPTIK
+1051 
-1058 KEYIK
+1058 
-1063 FDYNTP
+1063 
-1069 RIIIERIL
+1069 R
-1077 MFKKMCLSLIA
+1077 
-1088 ISGVCVGAK
+1088 V
-1097 DLDFKLDYRA
+1097 
-1107 TGGKLMGKMTDS
+1107 
-1119 SLLSIT
+1119 
-1125 SMNDEPVVIKNLIVN
+1125 
-1140 RGNSCE
+1140 
-1146 ATKKVEPKLGDKFKK
+1146 
-1161 EKLFDHELKYSQQI
+1161 
-1175 FYRLDCKPNQLLE
+1175 
-1188 VKIITDKGE
+1188 
-1197 YYHKFSK
+1197 

>member
-8 LKLHHFRNLGRKSP
+8 LKLHQFRNLGRNLP
-22 TELLLNSSF
+22 AELLLNSSF
-31 EKHGGLVILVG
+31 DEKHGGLVVLVG

-51 LEALTIFNDA
+51 LEALKIFNDA
-61 DIKLCSEE
+61 VIKLCGEE
-69 DYFKNHKK
+69 DYFKDHEK
-77 DTLLSLEEE
+77 DSLLSLEEE
-86 TILDRKI
+86 TSLDHKI

-99 DLKIQTKEVN
+99 DLKIQSKEVN
-109 KGLKELSK
+109 KGLKKLSK

-127 VEALGEQCNN
+127 VKALGEQCNN
-137 SVYIPTNN
+137 IVSIPIN
-145 NDYSKICTLV
+145 NDNYSNIRTLV

-176 EKLKLSEFVTE
+176 EKLKLSELVTK
-187 YANAT
+187 YADAT
-192 NNLFFKEL
+192 NNLLFKEL

-333 RLNIGNLK
+333 RSNIISLK
-341 KEIKNSLKNLDKIGE
+341 KEIKNSLKNLDKIREG
-356 DFERK
+356 FKLK
-361 KERLIREIEN
+361 KESWIKEIGN
-371 DCKNQKVLKFN
+371 DCENQKTLDPN

-389 IQQIC
+389 IEQIC
-394 KNYIASHAVNDV
+394 KKYIASHAVNDA

-414 CQLYLKKIDLL
+414 CQFYLKQIDLL
-425 VNSEIEQYRYNDFL
+425 SNSEIVRHKYSIFY
-439 ESARKFL
+439 ESARKSL
-446 WEDIKTLDEKSG
+446 WENIKTLDEKSG

-463 KNIGEIKDK
+463 KNIDEIKQK
-472 FETNKEKFKQS
+472 FEANKEKFQQS

-498 YTAFQNLKNKVQFPL
+498 YTAFQNLRNRVNFPL
-513 SGGLSYKSYKLVPTM
+513 KNHSLDKFVPTM
-528 KEYKEPKITDND
+528 KEYKELKITDND
-540 FKAVLFTCIDYSS
+540 LKTALFTLFGYSS
-553 LSEFDQWDWFF
+553 PSEFNQSDWLF
-564 RNSLFRKMDFHPNAI
+564 RNSLFRKIDFNPNTI
-579 WNFFGS
+579 WKTFGIILNYKNFDQKN
-585 ILKDGQALQ
+585 LKHEQALE
-594 IIMFDKNNDLV
+594 IMFDKNNDLE
-605 IYDSEK
+605 IYSIYNK
-611 SFNIPK
+611 LFVIPK
-617 KYLQEIDQEL
+617 KYLQEIDQES
-627 LKEIR
+627 LKEIK
-632 QSKHLFPIE
+632 QSKYPFNIE
-641 VKRKYN
+641 AKGECD

-694 EFNKLLAIAEDSS
+694 EFNRLLAIAEDER
-707 QNSYQL
+707 QDSYQL
-713 KIHVRHNNKFY
+713 KIRVRHNNKLPREKY
-724 DYSKKSTAYEIKLEI
+724 TAYEIKLEI
-739 HDCRKSHDHNEPII
+739 HDCRKSNNQNEPII

-769 GFLYNVGSDFSFN
+769 GFLYYVRSHFSFN
-782 KNIIYVMDE
+782 HNIIYVMDE
-791 PATHLSVPARKE
+791 PATHLSAPARKE

-812 HKNHVTFVLATHDP
+812 HKNHVTFVVATHDP

-835 EIRIVEKETEG
+835 EIRIVEKETED

-904 KLYFNEREYKDNP
+904 KLYLCYKEYKDNP

-931 PNDMEET
+931 PNDMKET
-938 IKKLCKLDNHPIVL
+938 IKKLCELDNHPIVL

-959 VFNQKATSERFKKAN
+959 IFNQKATSERFKRAN

-980 IRILQLSKC
+980 ITILQLSDC
-989 DENFKQIEDCF
+989 DRHFKQIEDCF

-1012 QMELAMAFKTRLLY
+1012 QIELAMAFKTRLLY
-1026 GEKDDVVSEETKK
+1026 GGEDDAVSEETKK
-1039 NFLKLFEWIKKE
+1039 NFLYLFEWIKK
-1051 CNNPTIK
+1051 
-1058 KEYIK
+1058 
-1063 FDYNTP
+1063 
-1069 RIIIERIL
+1069 R
-1077 MFKKMCLSLIA
+1077 
-1088 ISGVCVGAK
+1088 V
-1097 DLDFKLDYRA
+1097 
-1107 TGGKLMGKMTDS
+1107 
-1119 SLLSIT
+1119 
-1125 SMNDEPVVIKNLIVN
+1125 
-1140 RGNSCE
+1140 
-1146 ATKKVEPKLGDKFKK
+1146 
-1161 EKLFDHELKYSQQI
+1161 
-1175 FYRLDCKPNQLLE
+1175 
-1188 VKIITDKGE
+1188 
-1197 YYHKFSK
+1197 

>member
-8 LKLHHFRNLGRKSP
+8 LKLHQFRNLGRKSP

-31 EKHGGLVILVG
+31 DEKHGGLVVLVG

-61 DIKLCSEE
+61 DVKLCSEE

-86 TILDRKI
+86 AILDHKI
-93 TGFSCV
+93 TGFSCM
-99 DLKIQTKEVN
+99 DLKIQSKEVN

-117 TLISYPFEKH
+117 ILISYPFEKH
-127 VEALGEQCNN
+127 VEALGEQCSN

-145 NDYSKICTLV
+145 NDYSNICTFV
-155 SNFINLI
+155 SDFISLI
-162 TSYNSLGL
+162 TSYNSLES

-176 EKLKLSEFVTE
+176 EKLKLSELVTK
-187 YANAT
+187 YADAT
-192 NNLFFKEL
+192 NNLLFKEL
-200 IKHVSGNSEWIKN
+200 IKHASGNSEGIKN
-213 FCQCIKEIIKHNTP
+213 FCQCVKEIIKRNTP

-234 EFFVMRQHKQ
+234 EFFVMGQHKQ
-244 NQLAKIYSCFKKL
+244 NQLEKIYSCFKKL
-257 SEGEIKPKDVEY
+257 SEKEIKPKDVEY
-269 ILKKLEELDKIFKTT
+269 ILKKLEALDEIFKTT
-284 DFTKFTPKT
+284 DSNTKFTPKT

-321 INENFKQQFRTF
+321 ISENFKQQFRTF
-333 RLNIGNLK
+333 RSSIGNLK
-341 KEIKNSLKNLDKIGE
+341 KKIKNSLKYLEKTRE

-361 KERLIREIEN
+361 KESWIKEIGN
-371 DCKNQKVLKFN
+371 DCKNQKTLKFN

-394 KNYIASHAVNDV
+394 EKYIASHVVSDE
-406 SKDIKSMM
+406 SKDMKSMM
-414 CQLYLKKIDLL
+414 CQFYLEKMELLSNSKIRRYQYDDLL
-425 VNSEIEQYRYNDFL
+425 K
-439 ESARKFL
+439 SAKKSL
-446 WEDIKTLDEKSG
+446 WESIKILDNESG
-458 VHLFP
+458 IYLFP

-472 FETNKEKFKQS
+472 FEANKEKFKQS
-483 KNYSEFAEYCRECNP
+483 KNVYEFAEHCRECNP
-498 YTAFQNLKNKVQFPL
+498 YTAFNFHLNN
-513 SGGLSYKSYKLVPTM
+513 GLSHQFDELVPTM

-540 FKAVLFTCIDYSS
+540 LKAISTKETGLASQ
-553 LSEFDQWDWFF
+553 LSGHWFF
-564 RNSLFRKMDFHPNAI
+564 QLSLFNKTNFNPNKI
-579 WNFFGS
+579 WIPLEFNKRS
-585 ILKDGQALQ
+585 KIK
-594 IIMFDKNNDLV
+594 FDKDLE
-605 IYDSEK
+605 IYFDSHE
-611 SFNIPK
+611 SFNISK

-627 LKEIR
+627 LKKIK
-632 QSKHLFPIE
+632 QSKDFFPIQKIE
-641 VKRKYN
+641 SKHDN
-647 NNVCQFEFFK
+647 NDILQLEFFEN
-657 KDTSHLLFKV
+657 DTSFLFAKGS
-667 NFTEILE
+667 F
-674 NLAEILEYNMQ
+674 AEILEYNMQ

-694 EFNKLLAIAEDSS
+694 EFNRLLAIAEDSS
-707 QNSYQL
+707 QDSYQL
-713 KIHVRHNNKFY
+713 KIRVRHNNKFY

-739 HDCRKSHDHNEPII
+739 HDCRKSDNQNEPII

-769 GFLYNVGSDFSFN
+769 GFLYNVGSHFSFN
-782 KNIIYVMDE
+782 HNIIYVMDE

-803 FRRFLKEYA
+803 FRKFLKEYA

-846 SVIKNHFNYPLNNAG
+846 SAIKNHFNYPLNNAG

-904 KLYFNEREYKDNP
+904 KLYFNEREYKNNP

-931 PNDMEET
+931 PNKMKET
-938 IKKLCKLDNHPIVL
+938 IQKLCELDNNPIVL

-959 VFNQKATSERFKKAN
+959 VFNQQATSERFKRAN
-974 EEMHDP
+974 KYLGNP
-980 IRILQLSKC
+980 ITILQLSDC
-989 DENFKQIEDCF
+989 DRHFKQIEDCF
-1000 SANDRKKYAKNK
+1000 SANDRKKYAGNK
-1012 QMELAMAFKTRLLY
+1012 RMELAMAFKTRLLY
-1026 GEKDDVVSEETKK
+1026 SGKDDVVSEETKE
-1039 NFLKLFEWIKKE
+1039 NFKKLFEWIKKE

-1069 RIIIERIL
+1069 QIIIERIL
-1077 MFKKMCLSLIA
+1077 MFKKMCLSLLM

>member
-8 LKLHHFRNLGRKSP
+8 LKLHHSRNLGRKSP

-61 DIKLCSEE
+61 DVKLCSEN
-69 DYFKNHKK
+69 DCFKAHEK
-77 DTLLSLEEE
+77 DSLLSLEEE
-86 TILDRKI
+86 TILDHKI

-99 DLKIQTKEVN
+99 DLKIQSKEVN
-109 KGLKELSK
+109 KGLKKLSK

-127 VEALGEQCNN
+127 VEALGEQCSN

-145 NDYSKICTLV
+145 NDYSNICTFV
-155 SNFINLI
+155 SDFINLI
-162 TSYNSLGL
+162 TSYNSLES

-176 EKLKLSEFVTE
+176 EKLKLSELVTK
-187 YANAT
+187 YADAT
-192 NNLFFKEL
+192 NNLLFKEL
-200 IKHVSGNSEWIKN
+200 IKHVSGNSEGIKN
-213 FCQCIKEIIKHNTP
+213 FCQCIKEIIKRNTP
-227 DKKYNTD
+227 NKKYNTD
-234 EFFVMRQHKQ
+234 EFFIMGKHKQ
-244 NQLAKIYSCFKKL
+244 NQLAKIYSYFKKL
-257 SEGEIKPKDVEY
+257 SEGEIKPQNED
-269 ILKKLEELDKIFKTT
+269 ILKKLKSLDKIFKTT
-284 DFTKFTPKT
+284 DFTKFTPET
-293 EALLNEQSQ
+293 E
-302 EKLSEFVKE
+302 VKDIIKE
-311 MIEKIDEKYP
+311 IDEKYP

-341 KEIKNSLKNLDKIGE
+341 KKIKNSLKYLEKTRE

-472 FETNKEKFKQS
+472 FEANKEKVKQS
-483 KNYSEFAEYCRECNP
+483 KNYFEFAEYCRECNP
-498 YTAFQNLKNKVQFPL
+498 YTAFQNLRNKVQFPL
-513 SGGLSYKSYKLVPTM
+513 SGGLSYKSYKLVPIM
-528 KEYKEPKITDND
+528 KKYKEPKITDND
-540 FKAVLFTCIDYSS
+540 LKTALFTLFDYSS
-553 LSEFDQWDWFF
+553 PSEFDQWDWFF
-564 RNSLFRKMDFHPNAI
+564 RNSLFRKMDFNPNTI
-579 WNFFGS
+579 WKTFGIILNYKNFDQKN
-585 ILKDGQALQ
+585 LKHEQALQ

-617 KYLQEIDQEL
+617 KYLQEIDQES

-632 QSKHLFPIE
+632 QSEFPFNIE
-641 VKRKYN
+641 AKGECD

-667 NFTEILE
+667 NFTKILE

-694 EFNKLLAIAEDSS
+694 EFNRLLAIAEDSP
-707 QNSYQL
+707 QDSYQL
-713 KIHVRHNNKFY
+713 KIHVRHNNKLSEEKEY
-724 DYSKKSTAYEIKLEI
+724 TAYEIKLEI

-803 FRRFLKEYA
+803 FRKFLKEYA

-846 SVIKNHFNYPLNNAG
+846 SVIKNSFNYPLNNAG
-861 KDSDALDKIKRSLGV
+861 KDSDALYQIKRSLGV
-876 GQHVFHNPQKH
+876 GQHVFHNPKKH

-895 TDYCYLSAF
+895 TDYCYLSTF
-904 KLYFNEREYKDNP
+904 KLYLCYKEYKDNP

-931 PNDMEET
+931 PNEMKET
-938 IKKLCKLDNHPIVL
+938 IKKLCELDNHPIVL

-959 VFNQKATSERFKKAN
+959 DSDQNATSERFKRAN
-974 EEMHDP
+974 EDLGNP
-980 IRILQLSKC
+980 ITILQLSDC
-989 DENFKQIEDCF
+989 DRHFKQIEDCF

-1026 GEKDDVVSEETKK
+1026 GEKDDVMSEETKK
-1039 NFLKLFEWIKKE
+1039 NFLCLFEWIKK
-1051 CNNPTIK
+1051 
-1058 KEYIK
+1058 
-1063 FDYNTP
+1063 
-1069 RIIIERIL
+1069 R
-1077 MFKKMCLSLIA
+1077 
-1088 ISGVCVGAK
+1088 V
-1097 DLDFKLDYRA
+1097 
-1107 TGGKLMGKMTDS
+1107 
-1119 SLLSIT
+1119 
-1125 SMNDEPVVIKNLIVN
+1125 
-1140 RGNSCE
+1140 
-1146 ATKKVEPKLGDKFKK
+1146 
-1161 EKLFDHELKYSQQI
+1161 
-1175 FYRLDCKPNQLLE
+1175 
-1188 VKIITDKGE
+1188 
-1197 YYHKFSK
+1197 

>member
-8 LKLHHFRNLGRKSP
+8 LKLHHFRNLGKNSP

-31 EKHGGLVILVG
+31 DEKHGGLVILVG

-61 DIKLCSEE
+61 DVKLCGEE
-69 DYFKNHKK
+69 DYFKAHEK
-77 DTLLSLEEE
+77 DSLLSLEEE
-86 TILDRKI
+86 TILDHKI

-99 DLKIQTKEVN
+99 DLKIQSKEVN

-117 TLISYPFEKH
+117 TLIVYPFEKH
-127 VEALGEQCNN
+127 VEALSEQCSN
-137 SVYIPTNN
+137 SVYIPTSN
-145 NDYSKICTLV
+145 NDYSNICTLV

-176 EKLKLSEFVTE
+176 EKLKLSAF
-187 YANAT
+187 AT
-192 NNLFFKEL
+192 RQADNLLFKEL

-213 FCQCIKEIIKHNTP
+213 FCQCIKEIIKRNTP

-234 EFFVMRQHKQ
+234 EFFVMGQHKQ
-244 NQLAKIYSCFKKL
+244 NQLAKIYSYFKKL
-257 SEGEIKPKDVEY
+257 SEGEIKPQNED
-269 ILKKLEELDKIFKTT
+269 ILKKLKSLDEIFKTT
-284 DFTKFTPKT
+284 DFTKFTPET
-293 EALLNEQSQ
+293 E
-302 EKLSEFVKE
+302 VKDIIKE
-311 MIEKIDEKYP
+311 IDEKYP

-341 KEIKNSLKNLDKIGE
+341 KKIKNSLKYLEKIRE

-414 CQLYLKKIDLL
+414 CQFYLKKIDLL

-472 FETNKEKFKQS
+472 FEANKEKVKQS
-483 KNYSEFAEYCRECNP
+483 KNYFEFAEYCRECNP

-513 SGGLSYKSYKLVPTM
+513 SGGLSYKSYKLVPIM
-528 KEYKEPKITDND
+528 KEYKDLKITDND
-540 FKAVLFTCIDYSS
+540 LKTVLFTCIDYSS
-553 LSEFDQWDWFF
+553 PSEFDQWDWFF
-564 RNSLFRKMDFHPNAI
+564 RNSLFRKIDFHPNAI

-617 KYLQEIDQEL
+617 KYLQERDQR
-627 LKEIR
+627 EIKR
-632 QSKHLFPIE
+632 SEYLSTE
-641 VKRKYN
+641 VKGECSN
-647 NNVCQFEFFK
+647 NICQFEFFK

-694 EFNKLLAIAEDSS
+694 EFNRLLAIAEDSS
-707 QNSYQL
+707 QDSYQL
-713 KIHVRHNNKFY
+713 KIRVRHNNKFY
-724 DYSKKSTAYEIKLEI
+724 DYSKKSTAYEIKLKI
-739 HDCRKSHDHNEPII
+739 HDCRKSDNQNEPII

-769 GFLYNVGSDFSFN
+769 GFLYNWGSHFSLN
-782 KNIIYVMDE
+782 ENIIYVMDE
-791 PATHLSVPARKE
+791 PATPLSVPARKE

-846 SVIKNHFNYPLNNAG
+846 SVIKNHFNYPLNNAS
-861 KDSDALDKIKRSLGV
+861 KNSDALYQIKRSLGV

-904 KLYFNEREYKDNP
+904 KLYFNEREFKDNP

-931 PNDMEET
+931 PNEMKET
-938 IKKLCKLDNHPIVL
+938 IKKLCELDNHPIVL

-959 VFNQKATSERFKKAN
+959 DSDQNATSERFKRAN
-974 EEMHDP
+974 EDLGNP
-980 IRILQLSKC
+980 ITILQLSDC
-989 DENFKQIEDCF
+989 DRHFKQIEDCF

-1026 GEKDDVVSEETKK
+1026 GGEDAVEKQTKR
-1039 NFLKLFEWIKKE
+1039 NFLKLFKWV
-1051 CNNPTIK
+1051 
-1058 KEYIK
+1058 
-1063 FDYNTP
+1063 
-1069 RIIIERIL
+1069 
-1077 MFKKMCLSLIA
+1077 A
-1088 ISGVCVGAK
+1088 W
-1097 DLDFKLDYRA
+1097 A
-1107 TGGKLMGKMTDS
+1107 TNL
-1119 SLLSIT
+1119 
-1125 SMNDEPVVIKNLIVN
+1125 IKN
-1140 RGNSCE
+1140 
-1146 ATKKVEPKLGDKFKK
+1146 
-1161 EKLFDHELKYSQQI
+1161 
-1175 FYRLDCKPNQLLE
+1175 
-1188 VKIITDKGE
+1188 
-1197 YYHKFSK
+1197 

>member
-8 LKLHHFRNLGRKSP
+8 LKLHQFRNLGRKSP
-22 TELLLNSSF
+22 TKLLLNSSF
-31 EKHGGLVILVG
+31 EKHGGLVVLVG

-61 DIKLCSEE
+61 DVKLCSEN
-69 DYFKNHKK
+69 DCFKAHEK
-77 DTLLSLEEE
+77 DSLLSLEEE
-86 TILDRKI
+86 AILDHKI
-93 TGFSCV
+93 TGFSCM
-99 DLKIQTKEVN
+99 DLKIRTEEIGE
-109 KGLKELSK
+109 GLKELSK

-127 VEALGEQCNN
+127 VEALGEQCSN

-145 NDYSKICTLV
+145 NDYSNICTLV
-155 SNFINLI
+155 SDFINLI

-176 EKLKLSEFVTE
+176 EKLKLSELVTK
-187 YANAT
+187 YADAT

-213 FCQCIKEIIKHNTP
+213 FCQCIKKIIKRNTP

-234 EFFVMRQHKQ
+234 EFFVMGQHKQ

-257 SEGEIKPKDVEY
+257 SEGEIKPQNED
-269 ILKKLEELDKIFKTT
+269 ILKKLKSLDEIFKTT
-284 DFTKFTPKT
+284 DFTKFTPET
-293 EALLNEQSQ
+293 E
-302 EKLSEFVKE
+302 VKDIIKE
-311 MIEKIDEKYP
+311 IDEKYP

-341 KEIKNSLKNLDKIGE
+341 KKIKNSLKYLEKTRE

-394 KNYIASHAVNDV
+394 KNYIASHVVSDE

-472 FETNKEKFKQS
+472 FEANKEKVKQS
-483 KNYSEFAEYCRECNP
+483 KNYFEFAEYCRECNP
-498 YTAFQNLKNKVQFPL
+498 YTAFQNLRNKVQFPL

-553 LSEFDQWDWFF
+553 PSEFDQWDWFF

-585 ILKDGQALQ
+585 ILKDGQTLQ

-611 SFNIPK
+611 SFNIPE
-617 KYLQEIDQEL
+617 KYLQEIDQES

-694 EFNKLLAIAEDSS
+694 EFNRLLAIAQDSS
-707 QNSYQL
+707 QDSYQL

-739 HDCRKSHDHNEPII
+739 HDCRKSHDQNEPII

-769 GFLYNVGSDFSFN
+769 GFLYNVGSDFSLN

-791 PATHLSVPARKE
+791 PATPLSVPARKE
-803 FRRFLKEYA
+803 FRKFLKEYA
-812 HKNHVTFVLATHDP
+812 HKNHVTFVVATHDP

-846 SVIKNHFNYPLNNAG
+846 SVIKNSFNYPLNNAS
-861 KDSDALDKIKRSLGV
+861 KDSDALYQIKRSLGV

-887 RIIFVEGI
+887 RIVFVEGI

-904 KLYFNEREYKDNP
+904 KLYFNKHNPQFKDNP

-931 PNDMEET
+931 PNDMKET
-938 IKKLCKLDNHPIVL
+938 IKKLCELDNHPIVL
-952 TDDDRKC
+952 TDDDRKD
-959 VFNQKATSERFKKAN
+959 NSDPQRAKSEEFKNAN

-980 IRILQLSKC
+980 IRILQLSDC
-989 DENFKQIEDCF
+989 DENFKQIEHCF
-1000 SANDRKKYAKNK
+1000 STSDRKKYAKNK
-1012 QMELAMAFKTRLLY
+1012 RKELAMAFKTRLLY
-1026 GEKDDVVSEETKK
+1026 SRKDDVVSEETKE
-1039 NFLKLFEWIKKE
+1039 NFKKLFEWIKKE

-1069 RIIIERIL
+1069 QIL
-1077 MFKKMCLSLIA
+1077 
-1088 ISGVCVGAK
+1088 
-1097 DLDFKLDYRA
+1097 
-1107 TGGKLMGKMTDS
+1107 
-1119 SLLSIT
+1119 
-1125 SMNDEPVVIKNLIVN
+1125 
-1140 RGNSCE
+1140 
-1146 ATKKVEPKLGDKFKK
+1146 
-1161 EKLFDHELKYSQQI
+1161 
-1175 FYRLDCKPNQLLE
+1175 
-1188 VKIITDKGE
+1188 
-1197 YYHKFSK
+1197 